1 MKKKLLVVGT
11 LAYDSIETPYSK
23 VSKILGGASTYIVLA
38 ASKFSINCG
47 LVSVIGKDFKKEYIS
62 ILESHNINCDGVEL
76 IENGKTFFWSGKY
89 HQNMNSRTTIKTELN
104 VLEIEEE
111 DILVRAEKGIKLAK
125 QTLKKVRSIIVDYE
139 FKTKSEE
146 IHFFKCTKPKIYSK
160 LIYYVKLFNI
170 EGKRPRG
177 SNKSQVKYLNN
188 YIEKLQTY
196 FNDNLDFYHY
206 YRREATVFDEQY
218 FLRGKADIR
227 LFPDS
232 FHFFVDEQFATSHDS
247 TVATILAYD
256 LLIVHLKREIDKLEN
271 NGNYASLRLL
281 QSKTKITWT
290 AHKIY
295 LIELITVLVPNHNP
309 VLSSLGSE
317 LAVIQPAG

>member
-1 MKKKLLVVGT
+1 MVTNYDDILKKLDNKL
-11 LAYDSIETPYSK
+11 DI
-23 VSKILGGASTYIVLA
+23 
-38 ASKFSINCG
+38 
-47 LVSVIGKDFKKEYIS
+47 
-62 ILESHNINCDGVEL
+62 
-76 IENGKTFFWSGKY
+76 
-89 HQNMNSRTTIKTELN
+89 
-104 VLEIEEE
+104 LEIEEQ
-111 DILVRAEKGIKLAK
+111 DILLKAEKGIKLAK
-125 QTLKKVRSIIVDYE
+125 QTLKSVRSIVVDYE
-139 FKTKSEE
+139 FETKLEE
-146 IHFFKCTKPKIYSK
+146 IHFFKCTKPKINSK

-170 EGKRPRG
+170 ESKRPRG

-232 FHFFVDEQFATSHDS
+232 FHFFVDEEFATSHDS
-247 TVATILAYD
+247 TVASILAYD

-295 LIELITVLVPNHNP
+295 LIELIYALHSTDVINNGTVDIKDIAYFVEKTFK
-309 VLSSLGSE
+309 VDLGDYYRAFLE
-317 LAVIQPAG
+317 IRMRKNGRTKFLDILKKQLTKRMDDTDNVK

>member
-1 MKKKLLVVGT
+1 MTTNYDDILKKLDNKL
-11 LAYDSIETPYSK
+11 DI
-23 VSKILGGASTYIVLA
+23 
-38 ASKFSINCG
+38 
-47 LVSVIGKDFKKEYIS
+47 
-62 ILESHNINCDGVEL
+62 
-76 IENGKTFFWSGKY
+76 
-89 HQNMNSRTTIKTELN
+89 
-104 VLEIEEE
+104 LEIEEQ
-111 DILVRAEKGIKLAK
+111 DILLKAEKGIKLAK
-125 QTLKKVRSIIVDYE
+125 QTLKSVRSIVVDYE
-139 FKTKSEE
+139 FETKLEE

-170 EGKRPRG
+170 ESKRPRG

-196 FNDNLDFYHY
+196 FNDNLDFYYY

-232 FHFFVDEQFATSHDS
+232 FHFFVDEEFATSHDS
-247 TVATILAYD
+247 TVASILAYD

-295 LIELITVLVPNHNP
+295 LIELIYALHSTDVINNGTVDIKDIAYFVEKTFK
-309 VLSSLGSE
+309 VDLGDYYRAFLE
-317 LAVIQPAG
+317 IRMRKNGRTKFLDILKKQLTKRMDDTDNVK

>member
-1 MKKKLLVVGT
+1 MTTNYDDILKKLD
-11 LAYDSIETPYSK
+11 Y
-23 VSKILGGASTYIVLA
+23 
-38 ASKFSINCG
+38 
-47 LVSVIGKDFKKEYIS
+47 
-62 ILESHNINCDGVEL
+62 
-76 IENGKTFFWSGKY
+76 
-89 HQNMNSRTTIKTELN
+89 ELN
-104 VLEIEEE
+104 ILEIEEE
-111 DILVRAEKGIKLAK
+111 DILVRAEIGIKLAK

-271 NGNYASLRLL
+271 NGNYASLKLL

-295 LIELITVLVPNHNP
+295 LIELIYALHSTDVINNGTVDIKDIAYFVEKTFK
-309 VLSSLGSE
+309 VDLGDYYRAFLE
-317 LAVIQPAG
+317 IRMRKNGRTKFLDILKKQLTKRMDDTDNVK

>member
-1 MKKKLLVVGT
+1 MTTNYDDILKKL
-11 LAYDSIETPYSK
+11 DS
-23 VSKILGGASTYIVLA
+23 
-38 ASKFSINCG
+38 
-47 LVSVIGKDFKKEYIS
+47 
-62 ILESHNINCDGVEL
+62 
-76 IENGKTFFWSGKY
+76 
-89 HQNMNSRTTIKTELN
+89 ELN

-125 QTLKKVRSIIVDYE
+125 QTLKKIRSIIVDYE

-295 LIELITVLVPNHNP
+295 LIELIYALHSTDVINNGTVDIKDIAYFVEKTFK
-309 VLSSLGSE
+309 VDLGDYYRAFLE
-317 LAVIQPAG
+317 IRMRKNGRTKFLDILKKQLTKRMDDTDNIK

>member
-1 MKKKLLVVGT
+1 MVTNYDDILKNLDNKL
-11 LAYDSIETPYSK
+11 DI
-23 VSKILGGASTYIVLA
+23 
-38 ASKFSINCG
+38 
-47 LVSVIGKDFKKEYIS
+47 
-62 ILESHNINCDGVEL
+62 
-76 IENGKTFFWSGKY
+76 
-89 HQNMNSRTTIKTELN
+89 
-104 VLEIEEE
+104 LEIEEQ
-111 DILVRAEKGIKLAK
+111 DILLKAEKGIKIAK
-125 QTLKKVRSIIVDYE
+125 QTLKSIRSIVVDYE
-139 FKTKSEE
+139 FETKLEE

-170 EGKRPRG
+170 ESKRPRG

-232 FHFFVDEQFATSHDS
+232 FHFFVDEEFATSHDS

-271 NGNYASLRLL
+271 NNNYANLRLL
-281 QSKTKITWT
+281 QRKTKITWT

-295 LIELITVLVPNHNP
+295 LIELIYALHSTDVINNGTVDIKDIAYFVEKTFK
-309 VLSSLGSE
+309 VDLGDYYRAFLEIRMRKNGRTKFLDILKQQLTKRMDDSDN
-317 LAVIQPAG
+317 IK

>member
-1 MKKKLLVVGT
+1 M
-11 LAYDSIETPYSK
+11 
-23 VSKILGGASTYIVLA
+23 
-38 ASKFSINCG
+38 
-47 LVSVIGKDFKKEYIS
+47 
-62 ILESHNINCDGVEL
+62 
-76 IENGKTFFWSGKY
+76 
-89 HQNMNSRTTIKTELN
+89 
-104 VLEIEEE
+104 
-111 DILVRAEKGIKLAK
+111 
-125 QTLKKVRSIIVDYE
+125 
-139 FKTKSEE
+139 
-146 IHFFKCTKPKIYSK
+146 
-160 LIYYVKLFNI
+160 
-170 EGKRPRG
+170 
-177 SNKSQVKYLNN
+177 NN

-232 FHFFVDEQFATSHDS
+232 FHFFVDEEFATSHDS
-247 TVATILAYD
+247 TVASILAYD

-295 LIELITVLVPNHNP
+295 LIELIYALHSTDVINNGTVDIKDIAYFVEKTFK
-309 VLSSLGSE
+309 VDLGDYYRAFLE
-317 LAVIQPAG
+317 IRMRKNGRTKFLDILKKQLTKRMDDTDNVK

>member
-1 MKKKLLVVGT
+1 MTTNYDDILKKLDNKL
-11 LAYDSIETPYSK
+11 DI
-23 VSKILGGASTYIVLA
+23 
-38 ASKFSINCG
+38 
-47 LVSVIGKDFKKEYIS
+47 
-62 ILESHNINCDGVEL
+62 
-76 IENGKTFFWSGKY
+76 
-89 HQNMNSRTTIKTELN
+89 
-104 VLEIEEE
+104 LEIEEQ
-111 DILVRAEKGIKLAK
+111 DILLKAEKGIKLAK

-139 FKTKSEE
+139 FETKLEE

-170 EGKRPRG
+170 ESKRPRG

-232 FHFFVDEQFATSHDS
+232 FHFFVDEEFATSHDS
-247 TVATILAYD
+247 TVASILAYD

-295 LIELITVLVPNHNP
+295 LIELIYALHSTDVINNGTVDIKDIAYFVEKTFK
-309 VLSSLGSE
+309 VDLGDYYRAFLE
-317 LAVIQPAG
+317 IRMRKNGRTKFLDILKKQLTKRMDDTDNVK

>member
-1 MKKKLLVVGT
+1 MTTNYDDILKKL
-11 LAYDSIETPYSK
+11 DS
-23 VSKILGGASTYIVLA
+23 
-38 ASKFSINCG
+38 
-47 LVSVIGKDFKKEYIS
+47 
-62 ILESHNINCDGVEL
+62 
-76 IENGKTFFWSGKY
+76 
-89 HQNMNSRTTIKTELN
+89 ELN

-125 QTLKKVRSIIVDYE
+125 QTLKKVRSIIIDYE

-227 LFPDS
+227 LFPDT

-295 LIELITVLVPNHNP
+295 LIELIYALHSTDVINNGTVDIKDIAYFVEKTFK
-309 VLSSLGSE
+309 VDLGDYYRAFLE
-317 LAVIQPAG
+317 IRMRKNGRTKFLDILKKQLTKRMDDTDNVK

>member
-1 MKKKLLVVGT
+1 MTTNYDDILKKLDNKL
-11 LAYDSIETPYSK
+11 DI
-23 VSKILGGASTYIVLA
+23 
-38 ASKFSINCG
+38 
-47 LVSVIGKDFKKEYIS
+47 
-62 ILESHNINCDGVEL
+62 
-76 IENGKTFFWSGKY
+76 
-89 HQNMNSRTTIKTELN
+89 
-104 VLEIEEE
+104 LEIEEQ
-111 DILVRAEKGIKLAK
+111 DILLKAEKGIKLAK
-125 QTLKKVRSIIVDYE
+125 QTLKSVRSIVVDYE
-139 FKTKSEE
+139 FETKLEE

-170 EGKRPRG
+170 ESKRPRG

-232 FHFFVDEQFATSHDS
+232 FHFFVDEEFATSHDS

-295 LIELITVLVPNHNP
+295 LIELIYALHSTDVINNGTVDIKDIAYFVEKTFK
-309 VLSSLGSE
+309 VDLGDYYRAFLEIRMRKNGRTKFLDILKKQLTKRMDDSDN
-317 LAVIQPAG
+317 VK

>member
-1 MKKKLLVVGT
+1 MTTNYDDILKKL
-11 LAYDSIETPYSK
+11 DS
-23 VSKILGGASTYIVLA
+23 
-38 ASKFSINCG
+38 
-47 LVSVIGKDFKKEYIS
+47 
-62 ILESHNINCDGVEL
+62 
-76 IENGKTFFWSGKY
+76 
-89 HQNMNSRTTIKTELN
+89 ELN

-177 SNKSQVKYLNN
+177 SNKSQVKYLNSN
-188 YIEKLQTY
+188 IEKLQTY

-295 LIELITVLVPNHNP
+295 LIELIYALHSTDVINNGTVDIKDIAYFVEKTFK
-309 VLSSLGSE
+309 VDLGDYYRAFLE
-317 LAVIQPAG
+317 IRMRKNGRTKFLDILKKQLTKRMDDTDNIK

>member
-1 MKKKLLVVGT
+1 MTTNYDDILKKLDNKL
-11 LAYDSIETPYSK
+11 DI
-23 VSKILGGASTYIVLA
+23 
-38 ASKFSINCG
+38 
-47 LVSVIGKDFKKEYIS
+47 
-62 ILESHNINCDGVEL
+62 
-76 IENGKTFFWSGKY
+76 
-89 HQNMNSRTTIKTELN
+89 
-104 VLEIEEE
+104 LEIEEQ
-111 DILVRAEKGIKLAK
+111 DILLKAEKGIKLAK
-125 QTLKKVRSIIVDYE
+125 QTLKSVRSIVVDYE
-139 FKTKSEE
+139 FETKLEE

-170 EGKRPRG
+170 ESKRPRG

-232 FHFFVDEQFATSHDS
+232 FHFFVDEEFATSHDS
-247 TVATILAYD
+247 TVASILAYD

-295 LIELITVLVPNHNP
+295 LIELIYALHSTDVINNGTVDIKDIVYF
-309 VLSSLGSE
+309 VEKTFKVDLGDYYRAFLE
-317 LAVIQPAG
+317 IRMRKNGRTKFLDILKKQLTKRMNDTDNVK

>member
-1 MKKKLLVVGT
+1 MTTNYDDILKKLDNKL
-11 LAYDSIETPYSK
+11 DI
-23 VSKILGGASTYIVLA
+23 
-38 ASKFSINCG
+38 
-47 LVSVIGKDFKKEYIS
+47 
-62 ILESHNINCDGVEL
+62 
-76 IENGKTFFWSGKY
+76 
-89 HQNMNSRTTIKTELN
+89 
-104 VLEIEEE
+104 LEIEEQ
-111 DILVRAEKGIKLAK
+111 DILLKAEKGIKIAK
-125 QTLKKVRSIIVDYE
+125 QTLKSIRSIVVDYE
-139 FKTKSEE
+139 FETKLEE

-170 EGKRPRG
+170 ESKRPRG

-232 FHFFVDEQFATSHDS
+232 FHFFVDEEFATSHDS
-247 TVATILAYD
+247 TVASILAYD

-295 LIELITVLVPNHNP
+295 LIELIYALHSTDVINNGTVDIKDIVYF
-309 VLSSLGSE
+309 VEKTFKVDLGDYYRAFLE
-317 LAVIQPAG
+317 IRMRKNGRTKFLDILKKQLTKRMNDTDNVK

>member
-1 MKKKLLVVGT
+1 MTTNYDDILKKLD
-11 LAYDSIETPYSK
+11 Y
-23 VSKILGGASTYIVLA
+23 
-38 ASKFSINCG
+38 
-47 LVSVIGKDFKKEYIS
+47 
-62 ILESHNINCDGVEL
+62 
-76 IENGKTFFWSGKY
+76 
-89 HQNMNSRTTIKTELN
+89 ELN
-104 VLEIEEE
+104 ILEIEEE

-295 LIELITVLVPNHNP
+295 LIELIYALHSTDVINNGTVDIKDIAYFVEKTFK
-309 VLSSLGSE
+309 VDLGDYYRAFLE
-317 LAVIQPAG
+317 IRMRKNGRTKFLDILKKQLTKRMDDTDNVK

>member
-1 MKKKLLVVGT
+1 MLEGQYNWHITRIIFTQIVRNFQAQNLYKLKNHKNISKKLAHSL
-11 LAYDSIETPYSK
+11 D
-23 VSKILGGASTYIVLA
+23 
-38 ASKFSINCG
+38 
-47 LVSVIGKDFKKEYIS
+47 
-62 ILESHNINCDGVEL
+62 
-76 IENGKTFFWSGKY
+76 
-89 HQNMNSRTTIKTELN
+89 M
-104 VLEIEEE
+104 LEIEEE
-111 DILVRAEKGIKLAK
+111 DVLVRAEKGIRLVKR
-125 QTLKKVRSIIVDYE
+125 TLKEIRNTVIDYKFE
-139 FKTKSEE
+139 SRQEE
-146 IHFFKCTKPKIYSK
+146 IHFFKDIKPRIYSK

-188 YIEKLQTY
+188 NIEKLQTY

-218 FLRGKADIR
+218 FLRGNADIR

-232 FHFFVDEQFATSHDS
+232 FHFLVDEEFATSHDS

-271 NGNYASLRLL
+271 NNNYANLRLL
-281 QSKTKITWT
+281 QGKTKITWT

-295 LIELITVLVPNHNP
+295 LIELIYALHSTDVINNGTVDIKDIAYFVEKTFK
-309 VLSSLGSE
+309 VDLGDYYRAFLEIRMRKNGRTKFLDILKQQLTKRMDDSDN
-317 LAVIQPAG
+317 IK

>member
-1 MKKKLLVVGT
+1 MTTNYDDILKKLDNKL
-11 LAYDSIETPYSK
+11 DI
-23 VSKILGGASTYIVLA
+23 
-38 ASKFSINCG
+38 
-47 LVSVIGKDFKKEYIS
+47 
-62 ILESHNINCDGVEL
+62 
-76 IENGKTFFWSGKY
+76 
-89 HQNMNSRTTIKTELN
+89 
-104 VLEIEEE
+104 LEIEEQ
-111 DILVRAEKGIKLAK
+111 DILLKAEKGIKLAK
-125 QTLKKVRSIIVDYE
+125 QTLKSVRSIVVDYE
-139 FKTKSEE
+139 FETKLEE

-170 EGKRPRG
+170 ESKRPRG

-232 FHFFVDEQFATSHDS
+232 FHFFVDEEFATSHDS
-247 TVATILAYD
+247 TVASILAYD

-271 NGNYASLRLL
+271 NRNYASLRLL

-295 LIELITVLVPNHNP
+295 LIELIYALHSTDVINNGTVDIKDIAYFVEKTFK
-309 VLSSLGSE
+309 VDLGDYYRAFLE
-317 LAVIQPAG
+317 IRMRKNGRTKFLDILKKQLTKRMDDTDNVK

>member
-1 MKKKLLVVGT
+1 MTTNYEDILKKLD
-11 LAYDSIETPYSK
+11 Y
-23 VSKILGGASTYIVLA
+23 
-38 ASKFSINCG
+38 
-47 LVSVIGKDFKKEYIS
+47 
-62 ILESHNINCDGVEL
+62 
-76 IENGKTFFWSGKY
+76 
-89 HQNMNSRTTIKTELN
+89 ELN
-104 VLEIEEE
+104 ILEIEEE

-139 FKTKSEE
+139 FKTKLDE
-146 IHFFKCTKPKIYSK
+146 ISFFKCTKPKIYSK

-295 LIELITVLVPNHNP
+295 LIELIYALHSTDVINNGTVDIKDIAYFVEKTFK
-309 VLSSLGSE
+309 VDLGDYYRAFLEIRMRKNGRTKFLDILKKQLTKRMDDSDN
-317 LAVIQPAG
+317 VK

>member
-1 MKKKLLVVGT
+1 MTTNYDDILKKL
-11 LAYDSIETPYSK
+11 DS
-23 VSKILGGASTYIVLA
+23 
-38 ASKFSINCG
+38 
-47 LVSVIGKDFKKEYIS
+47 
-62 ILESHNINCDGVEL
+62 
-76 IENGKTFFWSGKY
+76 
-89 HQNMNSRTTIKTELN
+89 ELN

-295 LIELITVLVPNHNP
+295 LIELIYALHSTDVINNGTVDIKDIAYFVEKTFK
-309 VLSSLGSE
+309 VDLGDYYRAFLEIRMRKNGRTKFLDILKKQLTKRMDDSDN
-317 LAVIQPAG
+317 VK

>member
-1 MKKKLLVVGT
+1 MTTNYDDILKKL
-11 LAYDSIETPYSK
+11 DS
-23 VSKILGGASTYIVLA
+23 
-38 ASKFSINCG
+38 
-47 LVSVIGKDFKKEYIS
+47 
-62 ILESHNINCDGVEL
+62 
-76 IENGKTFFWSGKY
+76 
-89 HQNMNSRTTIKTELN
+89 ELN

-125 QTLKKVRSIIVDYE
+125 QTLNKVRSIIVDYE

-295 LIELITVLVPNHNP
+295 LIELIYALHSTDVINNGTVDIKDIAYFVEKTFK
-309 VLSSLGSE
+309 VDLGDYYRAFLE
-317 LAVIQPAG
+317 IRMRKNGRTKFLDILKKQLTKRMDDTDNIK

>member
-1 MKKKLLVVGT
+1 MTTNYDDILKKLDNKL
-11 LAYDSIETPYSK
+11 DI
-23 VSKILGGASTYIVLA
+23 
-38 ASKFSINCG
+38 
-47 LVSVIGKDFKKEYIS
+47 
-62 ILESHNINCDGVEL
+62 
-76 IENGKTFFWSGKY
+76 
-89 HQNMNSRTTIKTELN
+89 
-104 VLEIEEE
+104 LEIEEQ
-111 DILVRAEKGIKLAK
+111 DILLKAEKGIKLAK
-125 QTLKKVRSIIVDYE
+125 QTLKKVRSIVVDYE
-139 FKTKSEE
+139 FETKLEE

-295 LIELITVLVPNHNP
+295 LIELIYALHSTDVINNGTVDIKDIAYFVEKTFK
-309 VLSSLGSE
+309 VDLGDYYRAFLE
-317 LAVIQPAG
+317 IRMRKNGRTKFLDILKKQLTKRMDDTDNIK

>member
-1 MKKKLLVVGT
+1 MTTNYDDILKKLDNKL
-11 LAYDSIETPYSK
+11 DI
-23 VSKILGGASTYIVLA
+23 
-38 ASKFSINCG
+38 
-47 LVSVIGKDFKKEYIS
+47 
-62 ILESHNINCDGVEL
+62 
-76 IENGKTFFWSGKY
+76 
-89 HQNMNSRTTIKTELN
+89 
-104 VLEIEEE
+104 LEIEEQ
-111 DILVRAEKGIKLAK
+111 DILLKAEKGIKLAK

-139 FKTKSEE
+139 FETKLEE

-170 EGKRPRG
+170 ESKRPRG

-232 FHFFVDEQFATSHDS
+232 FHFFVDEEFATSHDS
-247 TVATILAYD
+247 TVASILAYD

-295 LIELITVLVPNHNP
+295 LIELIYALHSTDVINNGTVDIKDIAYFVEKTFK
-309 VLSSLGSE
+309 VDLGDYY
-317 LAVIQPAG
+317 

>member
-1 MKKKLLVVGT
+1 MTTNYDDILKKL
-11 LAYDSIETPYSK
+11 DS
-23 VSKILGGASTYIVLA
+23 
-38 ASKFSINCG
+38 
-47 LVSVIGKDFKKEYIS
+47 
-62 ILESHNINCDGVEL
+62 
-76 IENGKTFFWSGKY
+76 
-89 HQNMNSRTTIKTELN
+89 ELN

-177 SNKSQVKYLNN
+177 SNKSPVKYLNN

-295 LIELITVLVPNHNP
+295 LIELIYALHSTDVINNGTVDIKDIAYFVEKTFK
-309 VLSSLGSE
+309 VDLGDYYRAFLE
-317 LAVIQPAG
+317 IRMRKNGRTKFLDILKKQLTKRMDDTDNIK

>member
-1 MKKKLLVVGT
+1 MTTNYDDILKKLDNKL
-11 LAYDSIETPYSK
+11 DI
-23 VSKILGGASTYIVLA
+23 
-38 ASKFSINCG
+38 
-47 LVSVIGKDFKKEYIS
+47 
-62 ILESHNINCDGVEL
+62 
-76 IENGKTFFWSGKY
+76 
-89 HQNMNSRTTIKTELN
+89 
-104 VLEIEEE
+104 LEIEEQ
-111 DILVRAEKGIKLAK
+111 DILLKAEKGIKIAK
-125 QTLKKVRSIIVDYE
+125 QTLKSIRSIVVDYE
-139 FKTKSEE
+139 FETKLEE

-170 EGKRPRG
+170 ESKRPRG

-232 FHFFVDEQFATSHDS
+232 FHFFVDEEFATSHDS
-247 TVATILAYD
+247 TVASILAYD

-295 LIELITVLVPNHNP
+295 LIELIYALHSTDVINNGTVDIKDIAYFVEKTFK
-309 VLSSLGSE
+309 VDLGDYYRAFLE
-317 LAVIQPAG
+317 IRMRKNGRTKFLDILKKQLTKRMDDTDNIK

>member
-1 MKKKLLVVGT
+1 MTTNYDDILKKL
-11 LAYDSIETPYSK
+11 DS
-23 VSKILGGASTYIVLA
+23 
-38 ASKFSINCG
+38 
-47 LVSVIGKDFKKEYIS
+47 
-62 ILESHNINCDGVEL
+62 
-76 IENGKTFFWSGKY
+76 
-89 HQNMNSRTTIKTELN
+89 ELN

-232 FHFFVDEQFATSHDS
+232 FHFFVDEEFATSHDS
-247 TVATILAYD
+247 TVASILAYD

-295 LIELITVLVPNHNP
+295 LIELIYALHSTDVINNGTVDIKDIAYFVEKTFK
-309 VLSSLGSE
+309 VDLGDYYRAFLE
-317 LAVIQPAG
+317 IRMRKNGRTKFLDILKKQLTKRMDDTDNVK

>member
-1 MKKKLLVVGT
+1 MTTNYEDILKKLD
-11 LAYDSIETPYSK
+11 Y
-23 VSKILGGASTYIVLA
+23 
-38 ASKFSINCG
+38 
-47 LVSVIGKDFKKEYIS
+47 
-62 ILESHNINCDGVEL
+62 
-76 IENGKTFFWSGKY
+76 
-89 HQNMNSRTTIKTELN
+89 ELN
-104 VLEIEEE
+104 ILEIEEE

-139 FKTKSEE
+139 FKTKLDE
-146 IHFFKCTKPKIYSK
+146 ISFFKCTKPKIYSK

-295 LIELITVLVPNHNP
+295 LIELIYALHSTDVINNGTVDIKDIAYFVEKTFK
-309 VLSSLGSE
+309 VELGDYYRAFLE
-317 LAVIQPAG
+317 IRMRKNGRTKFLDILKKQLTKRMDDTDNVK

>member
-1 MKKKLLVVGT
+1 MLYVLKIKGT
-11 LAYDSIETPYSK
+11 KMIPDFVQIRDENMSLRAYFRLS
-23 VSKILGGASTYIVLA
+23 
-38 ASKFSINCG
+38 
-47 LVSVIGKDFKKEYIS
+47 
-62 ILESHNINCDGVEL
+62 
-76 IENGKTFFWSGKY
+76 
-89 HQNMNSRTTIKTELN
+89 QQ
-104 VLEIEEE
+104 
-111 DILVRAEKGIKLAK
+111 DILLKAEKGIKLAK
-125 QTLKKVRSIIVDYE
+125 QTLKSVRSIVVDYE
-139 FKTKSEE
+139 FETKLEE

-170 EGKRPRG
+170 ESKRPRG

-232 FHFFVDEQFATSHDS
+232 FHFFVDEEFATSHDS
-247 TVATILAYD
+247 TVASILAYD

-295 LIELITVLVPNHNP
+295 LIELIYALHSTDVINNGTVDIKDIAYFVEKTFK
-309 VLSSLGSE
+309 VDLGDYYRAFLE
-317 LAVIQPAG
+317 IRMRKNGRTKFLDILKKQLTKRMDDTDNVK

>member
-1 MKKKLLVVGT
+1 MTTNYEDILKKLD
-11 LAYDSIETPYSK
+11 Y
-23 VSKILGGASTYIVLA
+23 
-38 ASKFSINCG
+38 
-47 LVSVIGKDFKKEYIS
+47 
-62 ILESHNINCDGVEL
+62 
-76 IENGKTFFWSGKY
+76 
-89 HQNMNSRTTIKTELN
+89 ELN
-104 VLEIEEE
+104 ILEIEEE

-139 FKTKSEE
+139 FKTKLDE
-146 IHFFKCTKPKIYSK
+146 ISFFKCTKPKIYSK

-232 FHFFVDEQFATSHDS
+232 FHFFVDEEFATSHDS

-295 LIELITVLVPNHNP
+295 LIELIYALHSTDVINNGTVDIKDIAYFVEKTFK
-309 VLSSLGSE
+309 VDLGDYYRAFLE
-317 LAVIQPAG
+317 IRMRKNGRTKFLDILKKQLTKRMDDTDNVK